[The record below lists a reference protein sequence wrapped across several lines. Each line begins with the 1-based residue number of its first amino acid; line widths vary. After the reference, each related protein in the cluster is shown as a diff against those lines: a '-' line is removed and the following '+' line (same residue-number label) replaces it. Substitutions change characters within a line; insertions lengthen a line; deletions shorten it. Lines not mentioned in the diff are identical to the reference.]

1 MGIKKDANRKAILRE
16 KSKICICVAMR
27 GRNPDHPNDRT
38 AGIPTEQRLEPNT
51 QGICNTLTTV
61 AKDSLV
67 LEINYGNRNTQ
78 ESS

>member
-1 MGIKKDANRKAILRE
+1 
-16 KSKICICVAMR
+16 MR
-27 GRNPDHPNDRT
+27 GRNPLDPSDRT